1 MRGVV
6 GQQQYQLR
14 ERIAVGGMAEIY
26 LGTAGGPE
34 GFERPVVIKKIHPR
48 YGQDPRFVE
57 MLINEAKITARLNHV
72 NVVQILDLGRG
83 GDGEHFIVME
93 YVQGKDLRDVFDRA
107 QKRGIPLPR
116 PTMLY
121 ILAEVCEGLDYA
133 HRLTDGEGQALRLIH
148 RDVSPSNVLLSE
160 AGEVKLTD
168 FGVARFGRD
177 ASQVGSLKGKL
188 GYMAPEQARGEPL
201 DHRSDVFS
209 VGAILFE
216 ALLGQRVFEGK
227 NDIEM
232 LYAVRGGVI
241 PAPSSILPTI
251 DSKLERILLRAVAA
265 ERDERFASA
274 AELASELRGY
284 LFDELDARVGPKEL
298 ADFLRQL
305 FDGVELQRANLPA
318 ATGPLERR
326 LTLATLD
333 GFRSPKRGFVES
345 STARHAVAAELIEQT
360 RAPAAERPARDTPAS
375 DDPLERRTTSP
386 SLSTSDELALLRV
399 ITDLPSHSGS
409 YPSITQEDLARA
421 DDAQDDDDAA
431 QDDASEPSKDAPKA
445 LLDLAVPAD
454 PDEAV
459 TTKEAAT
466 RDSSRGRR
474 NTPMRDYSSDEISL
488 AFEDEVATTEH
499 ERGLLSLR
507 TDPERPAARLGVRA
521 GFESLGPVL
530 RGRIAE
536 AGEAS
541 KPMPTG
547 PTAPLDNARRKPM
560 PTGPTAP
567 LDNARRKPMPTG
579 PTAPLAAS
587 RRPMPTGPAKPLVP
601 DGQRKPRLTGPVLPT
616 GLANVPEL
624 FADAPV
630 TVVSDPD
637 FTDDFGSFV
646 QDEPGGLETKR
657 PAKGRATP
665 LPNLV
670 MRDDDEDEAPTS
682 VHPFEGVKAGP
693 IVAVET
699 VTGRTA
705 GFDPDDQPTVLREQD
720 LSQDW
725 GPVAALPESGPLPAG
740 ITHTAEVPP
749 KEESNSSLLLW
760 LTMIVI
766 GLAIA
771 AIVVFVHLTMRSEP
785 SSPRATPTAPRTPN
799 TADPTP
805 APLPQTPTLP
815 ANK

>member
-1 MRGVV
+1 
-6 GQQQYQLR
+6 
-14 ERIAVGGMAEIY
+14 MAEIY

-121 ILAEVCEGLDYA
+121 VLAEVCEGLDYA
-133 HRLTDGEGQALRLIH
+133 HRLTDGDGHALRLIH

-251 DSKLERILLRAVAA
+251 DAKLEGILLRAVAA
-265 ERDERFASA
+265 DRDERFASA

-305 FDGVELQRANLPA
+305 FDGVELQRAKLPA
-318 ATGPLERR
+318 ANEPLERR
-326 LTLATLD
+326 ITLATLD
-333 GFRSPKRGFVES
+333 GFRSPKGRFIDA
-345 STARHAVAAELIEQT
+345 STAPHAVAAELIEQT
-360 RAPAAERPARDTPAS
+360 RPPAAERAASDAAASDAAAS

-409 YPSITQEDLARA
+409 YPPSDGEGNG
-421 DDAQDDDDAA
+421 
-431 QDDASEPSKDAPKA
+431 EPSKSSPKA
-445 LLDLAVPAD
+445 LIDLVVPAD

-459 TTKEAAT
+459 TTQEANT
-466 RDSSRGRR
+466 RDSGRR
-474 NTPMRDYSSDEISL
+474 RRQTPVRDYSSDEISL

-530 RGRIAE
+530 RGRIADAKESSDGDERAE
-536 AGEAS
+536 ARRKS
-541 KPMPTG
+541 LPTG
-547 PTAPLDNARRKPM
+547 PTAPLESAR
-560 PTGPTAP
+560 
-567 LDNARRKPMPTG
+567 
-579 PTAPLAAS
+579 
-587 RRPMPTGPAKPLVP
+587 
-601 DGQRKPRLTGPVLPT
+601 RKPRLTGPVLPT

-637 FTDDFGSFV
+637 FTDDFGNFV
-646 QDEPGGLETKR
+646 QDEPGGLDAKR
-657 PAKGRATP
+657 PAKGRAASV
-665 LPNLV
+665 PNLEI
-670 MRDDDEDEAPTS
+670 RDDDEDEAPTS
-682 VHPFEGVKAGP
+682 VHPFEGVKDGP

-705 GFDPDDQPTVLREQD
+705 GFDPGDQPTVLRELD

-725 GPVAALPESGPLPAG
+725 GPVAALPEPGPLPLG
-740 ITHTAEVPP
+740 VTHAAEVPP
-749 KEESNSSLLLW
+749 AEASNSSLLLW
-760 LTMIVI
+760 LTVIVV
-766 GLAIA
+766 GLAIVA
-771 AIVVFVHLTMRSEP
+771 LVVFVHLTMRREP
-785 SSPRATPTAPRTPN
+785 SSPHAVPTAPRAPTA
-799 TADPTP
+799 ADPTP
-805 APLPQTPTLP
+805 APLPQTPALP